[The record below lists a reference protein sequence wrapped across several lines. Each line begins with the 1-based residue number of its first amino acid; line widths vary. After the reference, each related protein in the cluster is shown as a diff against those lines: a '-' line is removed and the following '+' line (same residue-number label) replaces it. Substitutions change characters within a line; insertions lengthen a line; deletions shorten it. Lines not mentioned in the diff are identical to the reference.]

1 MTRKT
6 NLYTMW
12 AHGCKTKMYKT
23 HIYVNLLWFCD
34 TFFLRRGVVGDMV
47 MAGTEVKDG
56 GRSGSGLCFSG
67 L

>member
-1 MTRKT
+1 M
-6 NLYTMW
+6 LIFY
-12 AHGCKTKMYKT
+12 GFV
-23 HIYVNLLWFCD
+23 IL
-34 TFFLRRGVVGDMV
+34 FFRGGDVEGEMV

>member
-1 MTRKT
+1 M
-6 NLYTMW
+6 LIFY
-12 AHGCKTKMYKT
+12 GFV
-23 HIYVNLLWFCD
+23 ILV
-34 TFFLRRGVVGDMV
+34 LRRGVEGDMV